1 MTTLTMFH
9 SQEKGFVRIIS
20 ETKGRA
26 AQTTLIAL
34 ADLYSFCANQHE
46 VINADM
52 RPFKRATKITKE
64 DKP

>member
-1 MTTLTMFH
+1 MTTLLMFH
-9 SQEKGFVRIIS
+9 SEQKGFVRIIS

-64 DKP
+64 KRS